1 MILLKKVLKENK
13 FAQKRTQ
20 KNKLLKKVLNKVLKK
35 VIFAQKSKKN
45 EILLKK
51 VTQKSYSNQNCSK
64 KDSKKCF

>member
-13 FAQKRTQ
+13 FAQKRT
-20 KNKLLKKVLNKVLKK
+20 KKKLLKKVLKK

>member
-13 FAQKRTQ
+13 FAQKRTK

-35 VIFAQKSKKN
+35 VIFAQKSKKKN

-51 VTQKSYSNQNCSK
+51 VTQKSYSN
-64 KDSKKCF
+64 